1 MRASD
6 VDVVVVGSG
15 AAGLSAALAA
25 RGEGARVLVAESE
38 SVIGGATRLSGG
50 WVMAAGTDVQRAA
63 QFDDRPDDLY
73 HEYMLLNQYE
83 TQPALVRRISYDGAS
98 TIAWLSEL
106 GVHFVDL
113 VQAWCSDAP
122 PAAPPRPTH

>member
-1 MRASD
+1 MNGAD

-25 RGEGARVLVAESE
+25 RGEGARVLVAEAGPGVGGAARLPGGWGRGGWARVLVAESE
-38 SVIGGATRLSGG
+38 SVIGGATRLPGG

-73 HEYMLLNQYE
+73 H
-83 TQPALVRRISYDGAS
+83 
-98 TIAWLSEL
+98 
-106 GVHFVDL
+106 
-113 VQAWCSDAP
+113 
-122 PAAPPRPTH
+122 